1 MRISKEDD
9 FNMTKP
15 KSKTEKKFTL
25 TSPEVLEDCIA
36 YFDFLPFFNNEVL
49 GWSIEEK
56 TPASFWFTDAPGPW
70 EWKGPIAREG
80 NYLYGKFFKKRAGWV
95 SRKVFG
101 KFSQIRR
108 TLPASKNPRT
118 ALREAWLL
126 DYIREVGSIITPDLK
141 EPWAAEFGTLSGLE
155 TALANLQMRTDI
167 VIVDFEYRHDRF
179 GNPYGWGLAR
189 YMTPESFI
197 GEDFL
202 AEENLDTEATLEELV
217 SNLAKKLPKAT
228 PEILKRLIA
237 GK

>member
-1 MRISKEDD
+1 
-9 FNMTKP
+9 MTKP
-15 KSKTEKKFTL
+15 KAKTEKKFTL
-25 TSPEVLEDCIA
+25 TGAEVLEDFIA
-36 YFDFLPFFNNEVL
+36 YFDFLPFFNNDVA
-49 GWSIEEK
+49 GWSVEEK
-56 TPASFWFTDAPGPW
+56 TPASFWFTDVPGPW

-95 SRKVFG
+95 SRRVFG

-108 TLPASKNPRT
+108 ALPQAKNPRT

-126 DYIREVGSIITPDLK
+126 SYIREVGAIITPDLK
-141 EPWAAEFGTLSGLE
+141 EPWAAEFGTFSGLE

-189 YMTPESFI
+189 YMTPETFI

-202 AEENLDTEATLEELV
+202 KEKATSPEAALEKLTTCLE
-217 SNLAKKLPKAT
+217 KKLPEAA

>member
-56 TPASFWFTDAPGPW
+56 TPSSFWFTDAPGPW